1 MPEPEQMQDTQSDWE
16 HELTPEGAN
25 LRECA
30 DLMASILQTLTM
42 VEKPAQTISGY
53 AEEFLRRHQSELPES
68 AIEEITE
75 KRQKLLDEAT
85 RQEDSIRR

>member
-16 HELTPEGAN
+16 HELTPERAN